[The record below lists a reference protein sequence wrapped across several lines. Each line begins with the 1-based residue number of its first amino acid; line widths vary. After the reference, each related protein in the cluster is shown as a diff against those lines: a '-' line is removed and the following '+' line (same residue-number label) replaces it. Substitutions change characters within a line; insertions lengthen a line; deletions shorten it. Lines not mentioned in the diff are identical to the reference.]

1 MRFLATALAAL
12 ATGLLV
18 AAAGARAQAP
28 AAAPGPIVVG
38 AVLSQTGIAADFAAD
53 YRKGLLLWLEEVNY
67 AGGLLGR
74 RLELKLL
81 DDRSESA
88 DTEALYRKLVEESKA
103 DLLVGPWGTAAT
115 LGAIGAAER
124 AKRVLVNGGGAGRSL
139 HRRARSW
146 VLQVATPYAAWSEAA
161 VAAALEKGAKRLMVL
176 ARNDPIAR
184 EMGAQAVEI
193 AGRSGLQAGMLE
205 VFGPG
210 TDDFALFVDKARAA
224 EVDAWIAFGQPFD
237 AAEMVKTFKALGYA
251 PMLFIAQGVEA
262 PSFVKAVGQDAEHA
276 IGFAPWDPG
285 FPTRDNAAFVDAF
298 TAKFSATPG
307 HGAAEGYAAGRVL
320 AEAVRKAGTLDQ
332 QAVRNALAALDTA
345 TPLGAYRVDPLTGAQ
360 RGARVAL
367 VQIQR
372 GRPVAVWPAAL
383 AAGKARLPYP
393 RWNERTLLKP
403 RN

>member
-1 MRFLATALAAL
+1 MRCLAAALAAL

-18 AAAGARAQAP
+18 AATGARAQAP

-38 AVLSQTGIAADFAAD
+38 AVLAQTGIAADFAAD
-53 YRKGLLLWLEEVNY
+53 YRKGLLLWVEEANY

-88 DTEALYRKLVEESKA
+88 DTGALYRRLVDEFRA
-103 DLLVGPWGTAAT
+103 DLLIGPWGTAAT

-124 AKRVLVNGGGAGRSL
+124 AKRVLVNGGGAGRNL

-146 VLQVATPYAAWSEAA
+146 VVQVATPYVAWSEAA
-161 VAAALEKGAKRLMVL
+161 VAAALEYGVKRAMVL
-176 ARNDPIAR
+176 ARNDPVAR
-184 EMGAQAVEI
+184 EMGAQAVEL
-193 AGRSGLQAGMLE
+193 AERAGLQVGMLE
-205 VFGPG
+205 VVAPG
-210 TDDFALFVDKARAA
+210 ATDFAPFVDKAREAQ
-224 EVDAWIAFGQPFD
+224 VDAWIAFGQPFE
-237 AAEMVKTFKALGYA
+237 AAEMVKTFKSLGYA
-251 PMLFIAQGVEA
+251 PLLFVAQGVEA
-262 PSFVKAVGQDAEHA
+262 PSFVKTVGQDAEHA
-276 IGFAPWDPG
+276 IGFVPWGPG
-285 FPTRDNAAFVDAF
+285 FPTRDNAAFVAAY

-307 HGAAEGYAAGRVL
+307 YGAAEGHAAGRVL
-320 AEAVRKAGTLDQ
+320 AHAVRKAGTLEQ
-332 QAVRNALAALDTA
+332 QAVRDALAALETE

-360 RGARVAL
+360 RAARVAL

-383 AAGKARLPYP
+383 AAGKAQLPYP